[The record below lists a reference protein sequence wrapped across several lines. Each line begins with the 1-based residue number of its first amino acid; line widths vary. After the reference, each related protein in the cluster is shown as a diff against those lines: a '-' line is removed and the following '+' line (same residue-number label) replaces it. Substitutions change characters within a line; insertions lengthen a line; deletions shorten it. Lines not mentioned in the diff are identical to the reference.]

1 MPLGCPGFCAGTQQ
15 PRAPGSLS
23 RNLWGKSGPCLLFP
37 VSSFSLS
44 SHPSFWKSGD
54 TTWDPGVQVR
64 SLGSLDP
71 PAWGD
76 QGAPTH
82 GCWCQAWGAL
92 QRGRGGV
99 LADRHIGCPPG
110 EAPGVWQRAGSGGAP
125 LLLERL
131 PLLHPGT
138 LPAPEGPSVC
148 HCSPSQPSS
157 PCLLSSISSQTRVE
171 IAPLTM

>member
-110 EAPGVWQRAGSGGAP
+110 EAPGVWQRAGSGGGSTAV
-125 LLLERL
+125 
-131 PLLHPGT
+131 GT
-138 LPAPEGPSVC
+138 
-148 HCSPSQPSS
+148 PSS
-157 PCLLSSISSQTRVE
+157 PPSRHPPSSGGAQCVPLQ
-171 IAPLTM
+171 PLTALLTLPTLLHFQSDPG